1 MTDIDISV
9 HNGIRFKVEALPQGG
24 LFVGRFTI
32 IDSAAFAGSGTDDS
46 YRPATDNA
54 WATPQEALTY
64 ATEAAHHAI
73 EGIAPFTEGQQVL
86 TSPATV
92 ADRD

>member
-1 MTDIDISV
+1 MTNTVTDV
-9 HNGIRFKVEALPQGG
+9 HNGIRFNVEAIPQGNV
-24 LFVGRFTI
+24 FVGRFTLL
-32 IDSAAFAGSGTDDS
+32 DSTPTVAGGTDDS

-73 EGIAPFTEGQQVL
+73 EGIVPFTQGQPQ
-86 TSPATV
+86 
-92 ADRD
+92 

>member
-1 MTDIDISV
+1 MADSVIDV
-9 HNGIRFKVEALPQGG
+9 HNGIRFKVEAFPKGD

-32 IDSAAFAGSGTDDS
+32 LDPTAAAGSGTDDS

-54 WATPQEALTY
+54 WATPEEALTY

-73 EGIAPFTEGQQVL
+73 EGIPPFTEGQPQ
-86 TSPATV
+86 
-92 ADRD
+92 